1 MGVAHLLSKEWHPL
15 LHATCEIITLF
26 FRQLFQTYLKAFL
39 TMAAVAAEL
48 KGEWVWETCT
58 LNVSSTEDSA
68 CVIQAR
74 GELGWRV
81 EVSYNMSEDGSL
93 QRKSVKAVGQPLQ
106 DGESLPTDE
115 NMSVIR
121 KLLMKLHTMA
131 LEESDLR
138 LSTDDGDQVIKF
150 TKAKKA

>member
-1 MGVAHLLSKEWHPL
+1 MG
-15 LHATCEIITLF
+15 ITLF
-26 FRQLFQTYLKAFL
+26 FCQLVQTYLRAFL

-58 LNVSSTEDSA
+58 INVSSTEDSA

-74 GELGWRV
+74 GELGWMV

-93 QRKSVKAVGQPLQ
+93 QGKSVKAVGQPLQ
-106 DGESLPTDE
+106 VPEVPQDE

-121 KLLMKLHTMA
+121 KLLMNLHTMA
-131 LEESDLR
+131 LEESNLR
-138 LSTDDGDQVIKF
+138 LSTEDGDQVIKF
-150 TKAKKA
+150 TKAEKA

>member
-1 MGVAHLLSKEWHPL
+1 MGSRSLAVQGVVSLTARHLLDHNS
-15 LHATCEIITLF
+15 F
-26 FRQLFQTYLKAFL
+26 FRLLVQTYLKAFL

-58 LNVSSTEDSA
+58 INVSATEDSA
-68 CVIQAR
+68 CVIQAK

-93 QRKSVKAVGQPLQ
+93 QGKSVKAVGQPLQ
-106 DGESLPTDE
+106 VPEVPQDE
-115 NMSVIR
+115 NMSVVR
-121 KLLMKLHTMA
+121 KLLMNLHTMA

-138 LSTDDGDQVIKF
+138 LSTEDGDQVIRF

>member
-1 MGVAHLLSKEWHPL
+1 
-15 LHATCEIITLF
+15 
-26 FRQLFQTYLKAFL
+26 
-39 TMAAVAAEL
+39 MAAVAAEL

-58 LNVSSTEDSA
+58 INVSSTEDSA

-106 DGESLPTDE
+106 VRCFDHS
-115 NMSVIR
+115 
-121 KLLMKLHTMA
+121 
-131 LEESDLR
+131 
-138 LSTDDGDQVIKF
+138 F
-150 TKAKKA
+150 

>member
-39 TMAAVAAEL
+39 TMAAIAAEL

-58 LNVSSTEDSA
+58 INVSSTEDSA

-81 EVSYNMSEDGSL
+81 EVSYNMSEDGNL

-106 DGESLPTDE
+106 VPEVAKDE
-115 NMSVIR
+115 NMSIIR
-121 KLLMKLHTMA
+121 KMLMSLHTMA
-131 LEESDLR
+131 LEGSDLM
-138 LSTDDGDQVIKF
+138 LSTKDGEQVIKF
-150 TKAKKA
+150 TKAKQA